1 MKVRKF
7 ISAAIAAVFLPLAA
21 QAGIPA
27 QTIHAFNDAVDSG
40 DKTAIIE
47 TADALIAAALEFP
60 GDPQAI
66 SAAFEAGTYLCL
78 SDACP
83 RAIAAAPLMN
93 GANTEDVTPA
103 LANLLVVY
111 ADWSAA
117 QNKTT
122 DKAMMSA
129 LEAVAPETPTYLTI
143 SAFDRYHLKKL
154 EANDLNEVR
163 KVAELGAGHLKP
175 VWNIV
180 PANWA
185 SLELSAIAATFAR
198 NRDTAVIDR
207 LAKLEV
213 ALYPY
218 YLAAR
223 KDQPELG
230 TLYYQAYAWRY
241 AVEAFYK
248 SRGTRTDK
256 AIKAASDYVT
266 VETQKI
272 TDAYYADRA
281 RPPGRCSGGFRKA
294 PEPRYPSSALRE
306 GYVGAVIAGF
316 DIVDGKIANPRILAA
331 VPDRQFEAVVLKSLE
346 PLEWY
351 YDEGPD
357 AESCRSKEGG
367 RPGIMPFMFLRGG
380 NPSRD

>member
-1 MKVRKF
+1 MRIRNLIFAALVA
-7 ISAAIAAVFLPLAA
+7 SAMSPVA

-27 QTIHAFNDAVDSG
+27 QTIQAFNEAVDSG

-47 TADALIAAALEFP
+47 TADALIAAALEHP

-78 SDACP
+78 SNACP
-83 RAIAAAPLMN
+83 RASAASPLMN

-111 ADWSAA
+111 ADWSAS

-154 EANDLNEVR
+154 EAKDINDIR

-198 NRDTAVIDR
+198 SRDTAVIDR

-218 YLAAR
+218 NLKAY
-223 KDQPELG
+223 KDRPDLVE
-230 TLYYQAYAWRY
+230 LYYQTYAWRFATDSFFRSRSTRNAGMLKAADDY
-241 AVEAFYK
+241 VEAETAKIFQAYDQTRERK
-248 SRGTRTDK
+248 GTPFCTGGLTK
-256 AIKAASDYVT
+256 APSPEY
-266 VETQKI
+266 
-272 TDAYYADRA
+272 
-281 RPPGRCSGGFRKA
+281 PGRAQSD
-294 PEPRYPSSALRE
+294 
-306 GYVGAVIAGF
+306 GYVGAVILGF
-316 DIVDGKIANPRILAA
+316 DIDEGKIANMRVLAA
-331 VPDRQFEAVVLKSLE
+331 VPDRQFENAALAAMKRV
-346 PLEWY
+346 EWY
-351 YDEGPD
+351 FDEVQKHPD
-357 AESCRSKEGG
+357 CR
-367 RPGIMPFMFLRGG
+367 R
-380 NPSRD
+380 SRDSRPIIQSFQFLHGN

>member
-1 MKVRKF
+1 MNVRKF
-7 ISAAIAAVFLPLAA
+7 ISAAIAAAVLPLAA

-40 DKTAIIE
+40 DKAAIVE
-47 TADALIAAALEFP
+47 TADALIAVALDFP

-83 RAIAAAPLMN
+83 RAAAAAPLMN

-103 LANLLVVY
+103 LANLLVVF
-111 ADWSAA
+111 ADWSAS
-117 QNKTT
+117 QNKTN

-154 EANDLNEVR
+154 ESKDIDVIR

-185 SLELSAIAATFAR
+185 SLELSAIATTFAR
-198 NRDTAVIDR
+198 SRDTAVIDR

-218 YLAAR
+218 NLTAY
-223 KDQPELG
+223 KDRPDLVE
-230 TLYYQAYAWRY
+230 LYYQTYAWRF
-241 AVEAFYK
+241 ATDSFFK
-248 SRGTRTDK
+248 SRSNRNVGML
-256 AIKAASDYVT
+256 KAADDYVAT
-266 VETQKI
+266 ETAKI
-272 TDAYYADRA
+272 YQAYDQTRERTG
-281 RPPGRCSGGFRKA
+281 RPFCTGGLTKAPTPEYPGRAQSD
-294 PEPRYPSSALRE
+294 
-306 GYVGAVIAGF
+306 GYVGAVILGF
-316 DIVDGKIANPRILAA
+316 DIDEGKIANVRVLAA
-331 VPDRQFEAVVLKSLE
+331 VPDRQFESASLAAMKRV
-346 PLEWY
+346 EWY
-351 YDEGPD
+351 FDKDQKHPD
-357 AESCRSKEGG
+357 CR
-367 RPGIMPFMFLRGG
+367 R
-380 NPSRD
+380 SRDSRPVIQSFQFLHGR